1 MTWLVMRHW
10 PDGYAYRIPM
20 PLRLFPA
27 ADAAALL
34 VAVASIGSQAL
45 AAARRPPSYRCVPSD
60 EARRHLL
67 DFKQACQLG
76 RGPGLGGF
84 SCG

>member
-10 PDGYAYRIPM
+10 LDGYAYRIPM
-20 PLRLFPA
+20 PLRLFPP

-45 AAARRPPSYRCVPSD
+45 APARRPPIVSLRS
-60 EARRHLL
+60 E
-67 DFKQACQLG
+67 
-76 RGPGLGGF
+76 
-84 SCG
+84 